1 MLLSSSMK
9 FPRPD
14 RLLLFW
20 LLLSVLAP
28 LRAENLV
35 EVQDGVLV
43 APPEAAVSTGLA
55 ATDTPLVVRDG
66 AVWRYD
72 VSERRWADVSPR
84 FDGSIIRGV
93 LASGSQSWLLLGQG
107 PGQSLERLVAFDVSA
122 GPRDDQPPPF
132 PVPLRVAHGAV
143 QGDVLYLAGVDAGGG
158 AHWWSLKLNANR
170 PQWNIHPTWTERSQ
184 GVGTVVAQDAT
195 LLLTTT
201 AADGGG
207 DELWRWTAT
216 EGWLRKR
223 TLPGVVVPGAARPLG
238 QAHVLYLLRLPPDA
252 AGSPRTQLWT
262 YHTTTASVAA
272 QGAERTGDA
281 RLGAGWRNGL
291 VWLDFAGAVRTAEIQ
306 GNKQLLRPLDW
317 VMIVLYFGL
326 IAGIGW
332 WCYRKEKKQSTA
344 AFFVGSRSIPFW
356 AAGISLYASNSSSI
370 GYIATTAKAYAVNWL
385 YLMGNITNII
395 ALFFVAIWIVPLL
408 RRLELTS
415 VFDYLDRRFH
425 LSVRLAGS
433 GMCILMHLAGRMSII
448 LFLPALAISTV
459 TGVAV
464 EWSVLMMG
472 VVTIVYTALGGM
484 KAVIWTDVAQVIV
497 KFGGLFFAVGYIVW
511 SLKGGTGEFIATA
524 VADDK
529 FRLIDWSFD
538 LTKATIWG
546 FIFLQLMETILTFP
560 KDQVLMQRVFSTKSE
575 KEASRSV
582 WLFAAII
589 LPGSL
594 VLYLMG
600 TGLYVFYHSFP
611 ERMNPLLRT
620 DATLPLFIAA
630 EMPAGITGL
639 VLAGLFAAAMGTL
652 SSILNSVATLVSV
665 DFYEGLAKKPKQ
677 ETSIR
682 IAEWVTVIAGMI
694 GIGLA
699 LLLSRFSITS
709 FLDIAI
715 EFAGLFGGAF
725 GGAYT
730 LGMFTRRANWQ
741 GVLIG
746 MGFSFVATFVVW
758 WHQLVHPFLY
768 LGISILFSI
777 VVGYAASFFFPAPPE
792 KSLHGLTVFT
802 PRQQPEAKLT

>member
-1 MLLSSSMK
+1 MPPIRTTSVFFLVGLALAGLPARGENLVSVRDGALPGLPGTAGIDRLVAADVPLAVRTGVVWRYDEAAGQWKEGPPAGFTAPIRGALAAGSQVWLMAG
-9 FPRPD
+9 PAGADTID
-14 RLLLFW
+14 RLLL
-20 LLLSVLAP
+20 
-28 LRAENLV
+28 
-35 EVQDGVLV
+35 
-43 APPEAAVSTGLA
+43 PEEKPAA
-55 ATDTPLVVRDG
+55 G
-66 AVWRYD
+66 AVT
-72 VSERRWADVSPR
+72 
-84 FDGSIIRGV
+84 
-93 LASGSQSWLLLGQG
+93 
-107 PGQSLERLVAFDVSA
+107 
-122 GPRDDQPPPF
+122 PPPF
-132 PVPLRVAHGAV
+132 PVPLRSV
-143 QGDVLYLAGVDAGGG
+143 QGTVHGNVLYLAGADENGRAQ
-158 AHWWSLKLNANR
+158 WWSLDLAKPGSA
-170 PQWNIHPTWTERSQ
+170 WRSLAPWSEKTT
-184 GVGTVVAQDAT
+184 GVSTVVAHDAT
-195 LLLTTT
+195 LILTIPV
-201 AADGGG
+201 ADGGG
-207 DELWRWTAT
+207 DELWRWTPAD
-216 EGWLRKR
+216 GWKLARR
-223 TLPGVVVPGAARPLG
+223 LPGAVVSGAARPLG
-238 QAHVLYLLRLPPDA
+238 QAHVLYLLRLPSANAEP
-252 AGSPRTQLWT
+252 SRVQLVT
-262 YHTTTASVAA
+262 YHTTTSSVAT
-272 QGAERTGDA
+272 QGVPRAGDA
-281 RLGAGWRNGL
+281 VLGAGWRNGL
-291 VWLDFAGAVRTAEIQ
+291 IWLETGGALRTAEIE

-317 VMIVLYFGL
+317 VMIVFYFGL

-385 YLMGNITNII
+385 YLMGNITNIL

-425 LSVRLAGS
+425 RSVRLAGS

-484 KAVIWTDVAQVIV
+484 KAVIWTDVAQVVV

-511 SLKGGTGEFIATA
+511 SLKGGAREYVSIA

-582 WLFAAII
+582 WIFAAII

-665 DFYEGLAKKPKQ
+665 DFYEGLAKKPRQ

-699 LLLSRFSITS
+699 LLLSRFSIAS

-715 EFAGLFGGAF
+715 EFAGLFGGCF

-730 LGMFTRRANWQ
+730 LGMFTRRSNWQ

-746 MGFSFVATFVVW
+746 MAFSFVATFVVW

-777 VVGYAASFFFPAPPE
+777 VVGYLASYAFPAPPE
-792 KSLHGLTVFT
+792 ESVQGLTVFT
-802 PRQQPEAKLT
+802 AKRRAEAQPA

>member
-1 MLLSSSMK
+1 MPPIRTTSVFLL
-9 FPRPD
+9 
-14 RLLLFW
+14 
-20 LLLSVLAP
+20 VGLAM
-28 LRAENLV
+28 AGAVHGGNLV
-35 EVQDGVLV
+35 
-43 APPEAAVSTGLA
+43 T
-55 ATDTPLVVRDG
+55 VRDGALGRLPQPGEVAALLATESPLAVNAG

-72 VSERRWADVSPR
+72 PAAQAWRETARPPA
-84 FDGSIIRGV
+84 GQAIRGA
-93 LASGSQSWLLLGQG
+93 LATGMRAWLLLG
-107 PGQSLERLVAFDVSA
+107 PGDDGLIERMAPLA
-122 GPRDDQPPPF
+122 GPAPPPF
-132 PVPLRVAHGAV
+132 PVPLRAAQGAALGNSLFV
-143 QGDVLYLAGVDAGGG
+143 AGVDARGS
-158 AHWWSLKLNANR
+158 AHWWSLDLAQAGAPWKTLA
-170 PQWNIHPTWTERSQ
+170 PWPEKTT
-184 GVGTVVAQDAT
+184 GVSTVVAQDAT
-195 LLLTTT
+195 LILTIP

-207 DELWRWTAT
+207 DELWRWTPAD
-216 EGWLRKR
+216 GWKLARR
-223 TLPGVVVPGAARPLG
+223 LPGEVVPGAARPLG
-238 QAHVLYLLRLPPDA
+238 QAHVLYLLRLPA
-252 AGSPRTQLWT
+252 AASGSKRLQVVT
-262 YHTTTASVAA
+262 YHTTTSSVAT
-272 QGAERTGDA
+272 QGGPREGGAL
-281 RLGAGWRNGL
+281 LGAGWRNGL
-291 VWLDFAGAVRTAEIQ
+291 VWLGSDAVFHTAEIE
-306 GNKQLLRPLDW
+306 GSKQLLRPLDW
-317 VMIVLYFGL
+317 IMIVLYFGL

-332 WCYRKEKKQSTA
+332 WCYRQEKKQSTA

-370 GYIATTAKAYAVNWL
+370 GYIATTAKAYAVNWQ
-385 YLMGNITNII
+385 YLLGNISNIF
-395 ALFFVAIWIVPLL
+395 ALVFVAIWIVPLL

-433 GMCILMHLAGRMSII
+433 AMCILMHLAGRMSII

-464 EWSVLMMG
+464 ELSVLMMG

-511 SLKGGTGEFIATA
+511 ALKGGASEYMSIA

-529 FRLIDWSFD
+529 FRMFDWSFD
-538 LTKATIWG
+538 LTKATVWG

-582 WLFAAII
+582 WIFAAII

-594 VLYLMG
+594 VLYFMG

-630 EMPAGITGL
+630 ELPAGVTGL

-665 DFYEGLAKKPKQ
+665 DFYQGLAKKPSQ

-682 IAEWVTVIAGMI
+682 IAEWVTVIAGLI

-699 LLLSRFSITS
+699 ILLSRFNIAS
-709 FLDIAI
+709 FLDTAI
-715 EFAGLFGGAF
+715 EFAGLFGGCF

-746 MGFSFVATFVVW
+746 MAFSFVATFVVW

-777 VVGYAASFFFPAPPE
+777 VVGYIASFAFPAPLE
-792 KSLHGLTVFT
+792 EAVKGLTVFT
-802 PRQQPEAKLT
+802 SKRRAEAAPA

>member
-1 MLLSSSMK
+1 MLLCNPMK
-9 FPRPD
+9 LPRLD
-14 RLLLFW
+14 RLVLLCLW
-20 LLLSVLAP
+20 LGILTP
-28 LRAENLV
+28 LQADNLV
-35 EVQDGVLV
+35 SVSDGSLV
-43 APPEAAVSTGLA
+43 APPEAAAAMDLA
-55 ATDTPLVVRDG
+55 ASDAPLVVRDG

-72 VSERRWADVSPR
+72 ETSTRWNNVSPR
-84 FDGSIIRGV
+84 MEGSIIRG
-93 LASGSQSWLLLGQG
+93 LLTSGSHSWLLLGQ
-107 PGQSLERLVAFDVSA
+107 PSGQLLERLVPLGVVE
-122 GPRDDQPPPF
+122 GPREDQPPPF
-132 PVPLRVAHGAV
+132 PVPLRVARGAI
-143 QGDVLYLAGVDAGGG
+143 QAGVLYLAGVDDAGG
-158 AHWWSLKLNANR
+158 AHWWSLNLAAPR
-170 PQWNIHPTWTERSQ
+170 PQWMILPVWAGRSP
-184 GVGTVVAQDAT
+184 GVTTVVAQDLT
-195 LLLTTT
+195 LLLT
-201 AADGGG
+201 APAVNGGG
-207 DELWRWTAT
+207 DELWRWTAA
-216 EGWLRKR
+216 EGWRLKR
-223 TLPGVVVPGAARPLG
+223 TLPGAVVPGAARPLG
-238 QAHVLYLLRLPPDA
+238 QAHVLYLLRRPPDA
-252 AGSPRTQLWT
+252 AGAPRLQLWT

-272 QGAERTGDA
+272 QGAERAGDA

-291 VWLDFAGAVRTAEIQ
+291 VWLDTAGAVRTAEIQ

-332 WCYRKEKKQSTA
+332 WCYRQEKKQSTA

-385 YLMGNITNII
+385 YLLGNITNIL

-472 VVTIVYTALGGM
+472 LVTIVYTALGGM

-511 SLKGGTGEFIATA
+511 ALKGGAREYVSIA

-529 FRLIDWSFD
+529 FRMFDWSFD
-538 LTKATIWG
+538 LTKATVWC

-560 KDQVLMQRVFSTKSE
+560 KDQVLMQRIFSTKSE

-630 EMPAGITGL
+630 ELPAGITGL

-682 IAEWVTVIAGMI
+682 IAEWVTVIAGLI

-699 LLLSRFSITS
+699 LLLSRFSINS

-730 LGMFTRRANWQ
+730 LGMFTRRSNWQ

-758 WHQLVHPFLY
+758 WHHLVHPFLY

-777 VVGYAASFFFPAPPE
+777 VVGYAASFFFPAPAE
-792 KSLHGLTVFT
+792 EALRGLTVFT
-802 PRQQPEAKLT
+802 AKRRSEAQPA

>member
-1 MLLSSSMK
+1 M
-9 FPRPD
+9 PPIRTT
-14 RLLLFW
+14 
-20 LLLSVLAP
+20 SVFILVGLA
-28 LRAENLV
+28 LAGVTARGENLV
-35 EVQDGVLV
+35 TVREGTL
-43 APPEAAVSTGLA
+43 AGLSKPGAVSALIAADAPLA
-55 ATDTPLVVRDG
+55 VRDDG
-66 AVWRYD
+66 VWRYEVEANGWKD
-72 VSERRWADVSPR
+72 VALPAEPAL
-84 FDGSIIRGV
+84 FRGMLAAGPHV
-93 LASGSQSWLLLGQG
+93 WQLLASKDGG
-107 PGQSLERLVAFDVSA
+107 PIERMAPLADKLSSATVA
-122 GPRDDQPPPF
+122 PPPF
-132 PVPLRVAHGAV
+132 PAALHAAHGAV
-143 QGDVLYLAGVDAGGG
+143 LGNVLYIAGVDINGG
-158 AHWWSLKLNANR
+158 AHWWSLDLIKTGSSWKILTPWKERENR
-170 PQWNIHPTWTERSQ
+170 ISSL
-184 GVGTVVAQDAT
+184 VAHDAT
-195 LLLTTT
+195 LILTTT
-201 AADGGG
+201 PPDGAA
-207 DELWRWTAT
+207 DELWRWTPGD
-216 EGWLRKR
+216 GWKLARQ
-223 TLPGVVVPGAARPLG
+223 LSGAVVPGAARPLG
-238 QAHVLYLLRLPPDA
+238 QAHVLYLLRTPVEPALTP
-252 AGSPRTQLWT
+252 QLQLVT
-262 YHTTTASVAA
+262 YHTTTSSVAT
-272 QGAERTGDA
+272 QGAPREGDA
-281 RLGAGWRNGL
+281 LLGAGWRNGL
-291 VWLDFAGAVRTAEIQ
+291 VWLDAGGTFRTAEIE
-306 GNKQLLRPLDW
+306 GSKQLLRPLDW
-317 VMIVLYFGL
+317 VMIVFYFGL

-370 GYIATTAKAYAVNWL
+370 GYIATTAKAYSVNWL
-385 YLMGNITNII
+385 YLMGNITNIV

-425 LSVRLAGS
+425 RSVRLAGS

-472 VVTIVYTALGGM
+472 IVTIIYTALGGM

-511 SLKGGTGEFIATA
+511 SLKGGAREYVSIA
-524 VADDK
+524 VEDDK

-682 IAEWVTVIAGMI
+682 IAEWVTVIAGLI

-699 LLLSRFSITS
+699 LLLSRFSIAS

-715 EFAGLFGGAF
+715 EFAGLFGGCF

-730 LGMFTRRANWQ
+730 LGMFTRRSNWQ

-777 VVGYAASFFFPAPPE
+777 VVGYLASYAFPAPPVE
-792 KSLHGLTVFT
+792 SVQGLTVFT
-802 PRQQPEAKLT
+802 SKRRSEAQPA

>member
-1 MLLSSSMK
+1 L
-9 FPRPD
+9 
-14 RLLLFW
+14 
-20 LLLSVLAP
+20 
-28 LRAENLV
+28 
-35 EVQDGVLV
+35 
-43 APPEAAVSTGLA
+43 
-55 ATDTPLVVRDG
+55 
-66 AVWRYD
+66 
-72 VSERRWADVSPR
+72 
-84 FDGSIIRGV
+84 
-93 LASGSQSWLLLGQG
+93 
-107 PGQSLERLVAFDVSA
+107 
-122 GPRDDQPPPF
+122 
-132 PVPLRVAHGAV
+132 
-143 QGDVLYLAGVDAGGG
+143 
-158 AHWWSLKLNANR
+158 
-170 PQWNIHPTWTERSQ
+170 
-184 GVGTVVAQDAT
+184 
-195 LLLTTT
+195 
-201 AADGGG
+201 
-207 DELWRWTAT
+207 
-216 EGWLRKR
+216 
-223 TLPGVVVPGAARPLG
+223 
-238 QAHVLYLLRLPPDA
+238 
-252 AGSPRTQLWT
+252 
-262 YHTTTASVAA
+262 
-272 QGAERTGDA
+272 
-281 RLGAGWRNGL
+281 
-291 VWLDFAGAVRTAEIQ
+291 RTAEIE

-317 VMIVLYFGL
+317 VMIVFYFGL

-385 YLMGNITNII
+385 YLMGNITNIV

-425 LSVRLAGS
+425 RSVRLAGS

-472 VVTIVYTALGGM
+472 IVTIVYTALGGM
-484 KAVIWTDVAQVIV
+484 KSVIWTDVAQVVV

-511 SLKGGTGEFIATA
+511 SLKGGAREYVSIA

-582 WLFAAII
+582 WIFAAII

-665 DFYEGLAKKPKQ
+665 DFYEGLAKNPRQ

-682 IAEWVTVIAGMI
+682 IAEWVTVIAGLI

-699 LLLSRFSITS
+699 LLLSRFSIAS

-715 EFAGLFGGAF
+715 EFAGLFGGCF

-746 MGFSFVATFVVW
+746 MAVSFIGTFVIW
-758 WHQLVHPFLY
+758 WHGLVHSFLY
-768 LGISILFSI
+768 MGISILLSI
-777 VVGYAASFFFPAPPE
+777 VVGYFASWLFPAPPE
-792 KSLHGLTVFT
+792 EAVRGLTIFT
-802 PRQQPEAKLT
+802 SKRRAEAQPV